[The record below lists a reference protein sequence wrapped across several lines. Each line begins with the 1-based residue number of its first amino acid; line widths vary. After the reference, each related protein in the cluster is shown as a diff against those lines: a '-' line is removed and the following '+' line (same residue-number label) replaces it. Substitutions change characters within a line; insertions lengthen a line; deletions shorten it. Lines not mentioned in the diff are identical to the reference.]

1 MQHYGRRIPCGLR
14 IQPTLH
20 WLWQRRCAAKALATS
35 RRLWCRLPEPKVA
48 ILQQINVLALSL
60 IIALTYCGL
69 AWHFWRTRWRS
80 LGAAKPQQEQI
91 VLMATLLAHG
101 ALLFQN
107 FVSSDVFGLS
117 AGTALSLTLWLSVAI
132 FWTGGFYYRLDGIQ
146 PLLLPAAA
154 FATLAGALIP
164 AMRSFQGADLPA
176 FRAHILAAMLSY
188 SLLTIAALIAVLMS
202 VADKRLHQHTQNSLA
217 ANLPPLLGLES
228 LLFKVLAA
236 GFVLLTITLGSGVL
250 FSEEI
255 FHKPFQ
261 LNHKTLFTLIAW
273 VVFAA
278 LLTGRQLMGWRGR
291 TAVRWTL
298 SGFSLL
304 LLAYIGSKFVLEVVL
319 QRQ

>member
-1 MQHYGRRIPCGLR
+1 M
-14 IQPTLH
+14 
-20 WLWQRRCAAKALATS
+20 
-35 RRLWCRLPEPKVA
+35 V
-48 ILQQINVLALSL
+48 
-60 IIALTYCGL
+60 
-69 AWHFWRTRWRS
+69 
-80 LGAAKPQQEQI
+80 
-91 VLMATLLAHG
+91 TLLAHG
-101 ALLFQN
+101 TLLFQN
-107 FVSSDVFGLS
+107 FVASDVFGLS
-117 AGTALSLTLWLSVAI
+117 AGSALSLTLWLSVAI

-228 LLFKVLAA
+228 LLFKVLTA

-273 VVFAA
+273 IVFAA